1 MENPAAK
8 SYITKTAFSLLFL
21 MIFNFIIL
29 IMEIVWNAI
38 LLSKDESVIP
48 VVALGLFSLIFSS
61 YCLRRSYG
69 AIDNSHG
76 GYEISI
82 KMLDRGWFLFYVQ
95 TLLELVVRCGIV
107 ILTSIYYGGFTYN
120 VEYCVSCFVIHG
132 LIWIIQNYYG
142 FVQFTFTADIRSVL
156 GNA

>member
-21 MIFNFIIL
+21 MIFNFTIL
-29 IMEIVWNAI
+29 IMEIVWNSI
-38 LLSKDESVIP
+38 LLSKGEPVIP
-48 VVALGLFSLIFSS
+48 VVALGLFSLVFSS

-69 AIDNSHG
+69 AIDNSNG
-76 GYEISI
+76 GYEISV
-82 KMLDRGWFLFYVQ
+82 KMLDRGWFLFCVQ

-107 ILTSIYYGGFTYN
+107 ILTSIYYSGFTYN
-120 VEYCVSCFVIHG
+120 VEFCISCFVIHG

-142 FVQFTFTADIRSVL
+142 FVQFTFTTNIRSAFSNV
-156 GNA
+156 